1 MNYGTDYER
10 FDSFYGTVTG
20 HSRAGIYVSI
30 DGLEMK
36 EDAFSYTVSNLPNG
50 TRVLCSLQ
58 KDADPSTGKRM
69 LVSIDSVLWNW
80 IPVPKIA

>member
-1 MNYGTDYER
+1 MNYETDYER

-20 HSRAGIYVSI
+20 HSRSGIYVSI
-30 DGLEMK
+30 DGPEMK
-36 EDAFSYTVSNLPNG
+36 EDASSYTVSNLPNG

-58 KDADPSTGKRM
+58 RIANPSTGKRM

-80 IPVPKIA
+80 IPVPKTA